1 MTEKK
6 GLSPWAWVAIGC
18 GGLLLVAMI
27 VMMVGGMFVA
37 KKVGDFAEDFQENPA
52 AAAEMLIKMNPDLE
66 LVDSDRDAGTIT
78 IRNKEDGEVIT
89 VNYDDIEKGKLS
101 FETDE
106 GEVTVGVSG
115 DAEEGLLTVTTD
127 GEETMRIG
135 TADLDKVP
143 DWVPVFPDATVTG
156 TYSAST
162 PDGVGG
168 SFQLTS
174 ADSVDDVLAF
184 YVEQLEGD
192 GWSVQKTEYSG
203 PDGKGGQIIA
213 SHEDEDRTVMVI
225 LSSSEDGTQAM
236 VNYSDGQ

>member
-37 KKVGDFAEDFQENPA
+37 KKVGDFAEDFEENPA
-52 AAAEMLIKMNPDLE
+52 AAAEMLIKMSPDLE

-78 IRNKEDGEVIT
+78 IRNKEDGKVIT

-106 GEVTVGVSG
+106 GEVTLSASG
-115 DAEEGLLTVTTD
+115 DPEEGLLTVTTD

-135 TADLDKVP
+135 SSDMDDIP
-143 DWVPVFPDATVTG
+143 DWVPVFPGATATG

-162 PDGVGG
+162 PDGMGG

-174 ADSVDDVLAF
+174 SDSADEVLAF
-184 YVEQLEGD
+184 YVEQFEDGD
-192 GWSVQKTEYSG
+192 WSVQKTEYSG
-203 PDGKGGQIIA
+203 PDGKGGQVIA
-213 SHEDEDRTVMVI
+213 SQEGRTVMVI
-225 LSSSEDGTQAM
+225 LSSTEEGTQAM
-236 VNYSDGQ
+236 VNYTDSQ

>member
-18 GGLLLVAMI
+18 GGLILLFAIGVSLS
-27 VMMVGGMFVA
+27 GMFLA
-37 KKVGDFAEDFQENPA
+37 KKAADFVEEVQENPE

-78 IRNKEDGEVIT
+78 IREKDSGEVIT
-89 VNYDDIEKGKLS
+89 VNYDDIKEGKLS

-106 GEVTVGVSG
+106 GEIEFSASG
-115 DAEEGLLTVTTD
+115 DAEEGLLTMTTD

-135 TADLDKVP
+135 SSDMDSLP
-143 DWVPVFPDATVTG
+143 DWVPVFPGGTTTG

-168 SFQLTS
+168 SFQLTTS
-174 ADSVDDVLAF
+174 DSVDDVLAF
-184 YVEQLEGD
+184 YVDQLEED
-192 GWSVQKTEYSG
+192 GWSVKKTEYSG
-203 PDGKGGQIIA
+203 PDGKGGQVIA
-213 SHEDEDRTVMVI
+213 SDEDRTLMVI
-225 LSSSEDGTQAM
+225 LSSGDDGTQAM
-236 VNYSDGQ
+236 VNYSDSQ